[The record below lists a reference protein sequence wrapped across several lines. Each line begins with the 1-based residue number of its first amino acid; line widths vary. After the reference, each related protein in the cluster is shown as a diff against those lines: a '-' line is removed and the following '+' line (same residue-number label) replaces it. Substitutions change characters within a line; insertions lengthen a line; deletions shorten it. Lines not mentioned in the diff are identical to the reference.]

1 MHHCNQLR
9 VTELLILLSPL
20 SKRRDDSCV
29 PICPVYVVPE
39 MEPRVLYM
47 LGNGAT
53 SPAPQKCVCVCVCVL
68 EGSRSHLAQIL
79 WIHKDI
85 LSCQV
90 PVNILIFMEI
100 LQSIQLEEG
109 SIEVG

>member
-53 SPAPQKCVCVCVCVL
+53 SPAPQKCVCVL
-68 EGSRSHLAQIL
+68 
-79 WIHKDI
+79 KDI

>member
-1 MHHCNQLR
+1 MPSLC
-9 VTELLILLSPL
+9 SA
-20 SKRRDDSCV
+20 RDGTQGFIHVRQWSHIPSTTKV
-29 PICPVYVVPE
+29 
-39 MEPRVLYM
+39 
-47 LGNGAT
+47 
-53 SPAPQKCVCVCVCVL
+53 CVCVCVCVL